1 MGSCPSLG
9 YEPHNIE
16 CFTGEEVET
25 EDGHAELKKPEQDKQ
40 KDQGKKLA
48 QINLAIRKREPQPI
62 FISAN
67 FSAELRQAILA
78 FLQEFKDIFTWT

>member
-1 MGSCPSLG
+1 MGPCPSLG

-40 KDQGKKLA
+40 K
-48 QINLAIRKREPQPI
+48 
-62 FISAN
+62 S
-67 FSAELRQAILA
+67 RQEAGPNKSCYSKERTTTH
-78 FLQEFKDIFTWT
+78 FYKC